1 MRWWGKLKWIDGVLV
16 LGLVL
21 IMVGLGL
28 AWRDVSEGERV
39 EVIKDGGSRQTRLQ
53 EVKGSIKQDLG
64 DIERESKV
72 VIDIGGEVMKAGVY
86 ELTSGS
92 RVIDILVKAGG
103 LSEEADRDWVEIN
116 LNKAEMLRDGQK
128 IYIPNKKITNNQFSN
143 EQTTEMVSLNN
154 ASSKELEELP
164 GIGPSLAGRIID
176 YREENGGFRDVN
188 EIKLVSGI
196 GEKMFEKIKDKIT
209 L

>member
-1 MRWWGKLKWIDGVLV
+1 MLV

>member
-28 AWRDVSEGERV
+28 AWRDVSEGESV

>member
-1 MRWWGKLKWIDGVLV
+1 M

-21 IMVGLGL
+21 IVVGLGL
-28 AWRDVSEGERV
+28 AWRDVNREENV
-39 EVIKDGGSRQTRLQ
+39 EIIQNSDKI
-53 EVKGSIKQDLG
+53 KGSTNEDLSDTKG
-64 DIERESKV
+64 ESKV
-72 VIDIGGEVMKAGVY
+72 VIDIGGEVVKPGVY
-86 ELTSGS
+86 ELVGGS
-92 RVIDILVKAGG
+92 RIIDVLVKAGG
-103 LSEEADRDWVEIN
+103 LSEEADRDWVEVN
-116 LNKAEMLRDGQK
+116 LNRAEILRDGQK
-128 IYIPNKKITNNQFSN
+128 IYIPNKSEALGGSFVSLRETQDDGSG
-143 EQTTEMVSLNN
+143 MVSLNN